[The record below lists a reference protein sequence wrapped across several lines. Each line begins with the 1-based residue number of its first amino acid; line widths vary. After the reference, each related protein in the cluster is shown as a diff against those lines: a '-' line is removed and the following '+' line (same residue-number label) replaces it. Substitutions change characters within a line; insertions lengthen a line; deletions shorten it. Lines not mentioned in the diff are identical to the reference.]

1 MTELEKIKDELTL
14 LNERVND
21 AIDAIT
27 LTNGSI
33 CLTHEQIKELMNII
47 RLQTIEDVN
56 KLIDDVNLD
65 IEDKVDLELSSYSRE
80 IEVSV
85 NEDEIKETIKETI
98 EKDINDILDD
108 DVINILSQLKPKINI

>member
-14 LNERVND
+14 LTGRVN
-21 AIDAIT
+21 DAIT
-27 LTNGSI
+27 LTNEI
-33 CLTHEQIKELMNII
+33 YLTHEQIKELMNIT
-47 RLQTIEDVN
+47 RLQTIKEVN
-56 KLIDDVNLD
+56 DLIDDVNLD

>member
-14 LNERVND
+14 LTGRVN
-21 AIDAIT
+21 DAIT

-33 CLTHEQIKELMNII
+33 YLTHEQIKELMNII

-98 EKDINDILDD
+98 EKDMNDILDD
-108 DVINILSQLKPKINI
+108 DVINILSQLRPKINI

>member
-14 LNERVND
+14 LTGRVN
-21 AIDAIT
+21 DAIT
-27 LTNGSI
+27 LTNGST

-65 IEDKVDLELSSYSRE
+65 IEEHVDLELSSYSRE

-85 NEDEIKETIKETI
+85 NEDEIKETIKEMI
-98 EKDINDILDD
+98 EKDMNDILDD

>member
-14 LNERVND
+14 LTRRVN
-21 AIDAIT
+21 DAIT

-65 IEDKVDLELSSYSRE
+65 IEEHVDLELSYSRE

-85 NEDEIKETIKETI
+85 NEDEIKETIKEVI
-98 EKDINDILDD
+98 EKDMNDILDD

>member
-14 LNERVND
+14 LTGRVND
-21 AIDAIT
+21 AIA

-33 CLTHEQIKELMNII
+33 YLTHEQIKELMNII

-85 NEDEIKETIKETI
+85 NEDEIKETIKEVI
-98 EKDINDILDD
+98 EKDMNDILDD

>member
-14 LNERVND
+14 LTGRVN
-21 AIDAIT
+21 DAIT
-27 LTNGSI
+27 LTNEI
-33 CLTHEQIKELMNII
+33 YFTHEQIKELMNII
-47 RLQTIEDVN
+47 RLQTIKEVN
-56 KLIDDVNLD
+56 DLIDDVNLD

-98 EKDINDILDD
+98 EKDMNDILDD
-108 DVINILSQLKPKINI
+108 DVINILSQLRPKINI

>member
-14 LNERVND
+14 LTGRVN
-21 AIDAIT
+21 DAIT

-33 CLTHEQIKELMNII
+33 CLTHEQIKDLMNII
-47 RLQTIEDVN
+47 RLQTIKEVN
-56 KLIDDVNLD
+56 DLIDDVNLD

-108 DVINILSQLKPKINI
+108 DVINILSQVKPKINI

>member
-1 MTELEKIKDELTL
+1 M
-14 LNERVND
+14 
-21 AIDAIT
+21 
-27 LTNGSI
+27 
-33 CLTHEQIKELMNII
+33 I